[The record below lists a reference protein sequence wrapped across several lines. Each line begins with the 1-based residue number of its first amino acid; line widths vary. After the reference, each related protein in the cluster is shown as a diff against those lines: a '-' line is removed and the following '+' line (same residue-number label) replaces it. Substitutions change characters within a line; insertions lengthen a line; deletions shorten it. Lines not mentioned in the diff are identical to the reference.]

1 MPSPDLKDALVAV
14 EKFCDSRVPAEYR
27 EEMRVE
33 FDRRGNSIT
42 IVERRPPWKP
52 EAATSDWS
60 SMKVAQLRYEPETAR
75 WSLYCRDSNE
85 RWWPYD
91 GIGPTS
97 SVDPLLT
104 EVDADPT
111 GIFWG

>member
-1 MPSPDLKDALVAV
+1 
-14 EKFCDSRVPAEYR
+14 
-27 EEMRVE
+27 MRVE
-33 FDRRGNSIT
+33 CDRRGNSIT

-52 EAATSDWS
+52 ELVGSDWS
-60 SMKVAQLRYEPETAR
+60 SLKVAQLRYERKTAR
-75 WSLYCRDSNE
+75 WSLFYRDRNE
-85 RWWPYD
+85 RWLPYE
-91 GIGPTS
+91 GIGSIT